1 MATTPIRTTY
11 NTIKAALA
19 AADKKNKALAQY
31 MGVHVTTVSDWCK
44 NKNQPS
50 VQDLYRISEFLK
62 TDIHKLL
69 MPTNWTGKPEDGTI
83 YFIPPTSAAVSSVN
97 RKRKKKQVAK

>member
-1 MATTPIRTTY
+1 MATTPNRTIY

-19 AADKKNKALAQY
+19 AADKKNKALAHH

-50 VQDLYRISEFLK
+50 IQDLYRISEFLK

-69 MPTNWTGKPEDGTI
+69 VPTNWTGKPEDGTV
-83 YFIPPTSAAVSSVN
+83 YFVPPKSTSLSAN
-97 RKRKKKQVAK
+97 KKQKRRSVAR